1 MLSLTS
7 FFLDNERQKK
17 MISNKQKNEKKE
29 GGDDSL
35 VSLTNPISSQCLIC
49 ILFLGGAG
57 EGGLVVGVTQILSFM

>member
-1 MLSLTS
+1 
-7 FFLDNERQKK
+7 